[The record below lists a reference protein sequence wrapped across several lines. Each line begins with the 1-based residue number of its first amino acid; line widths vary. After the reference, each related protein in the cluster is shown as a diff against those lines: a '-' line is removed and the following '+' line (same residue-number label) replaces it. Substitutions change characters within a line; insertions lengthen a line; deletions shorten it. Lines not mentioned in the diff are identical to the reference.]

1 MTQTYTMTGWMRR
14 AAVAAVLI
22 LAMQTT
28 GDGQTGTPPA
38 DLGAKLREG
47 YDVVALQR
55 GVALVPR
62 QAAGGVRLIQVEG
75 GVVTVDGQS
84 MRLDRADYDF
94 RAVALNPGDH
104 TVRMVY
110 WPKSFE
116 YGLWSA
122 FTGVILLISW
132 SVMTFYHNKHY
143 EA

>member
-1 MTQTYTMTGWMRR
+1 MKP
-14 AAVAAVLI
+14 
-22 LAMQTT
+22 
-28 GDGQTGTPPA
+28 QTGVGSVIITKYSPNEVVLQSKSAVP
-38 DLGAKLREG
+38 KLLFLSDA
-47 YDVVALQR
+47 YDNGWR
-55 GVALVPR
+55 
-62 QAAGGVRLIQVEG
+62 
-75 GVVTVDGQS
+75 VTVDGQS